1 MTRLSRFLTATAA
14 ILLIGLYFLPIWKV
28 ELVAPQYPEGL
39 GMYIEVSD
47 IRGFGEFDLQKIN
60 NLNHYIGMQEIDPA
74 SIPELRYLPWVLGAL
89 IAFGLVAAAL
99 GRRRLL
105 HAWMVVLVVAA
116 VAGLADFYRWGYDYG
131 HNLDDTAI
139 IKVPGMAY
147 QPPLIGTKQLLN
159 FRAASWPASGG
170 LLAGVAFLMAAGAA
184 FVTRG
189 GHGRAGR
196 GAIAAAALAVSACA
210 TGEVHPIAYD
220 GSESCE
226 YCRMVITDRRF
237 GAEIVTRS
245 GRALKFDS
253 IECLASFVN
262 QGDSGTRPRSIWVT
276 DYSQPGTLIPVET
289 ARFVQMSDGPSSPMG
304 MGLRAHAAASTAAD
318 EDAMDWVAVL
328 ELVAG
333 GRTTGPADYP
343 EFAHAAQGERP

>member
-1 MTRLSRFLTATAA
+1 MTRLSRILTAAAA
-14 ILLIGLYFLPIWKV
+14 ILLTGLYFLPIWKV
-28 ELVAPQYPEGL
+28 ELQAPQYPEGL
-39 GMYIEVSD
+39 GMYIGVSD
-47 IRGFGEFDLQKIN
+47 IRGFDEFDLQKIN

-89 IAFGLVAAAL
+89 IAAGLLVAVL

-116 VAGLADFYRWGYDYG
+116 VAGLADFYRWGHDYG

-147 QPPLIGTKQLLN
+147 QPPVIGSKQLLN

-170 LLAGVAFLMAAGAA
+170 LLAGVAFLMTAAAA
-184 FVTRG
+184 FAARG

-196 GAIAAAALAVSACA
+196 GAVAAAALAVSACA
-210 TGEVHPIAYD
+210 TGDPHPIAYD

-262 QGDSGTRPRSIWVT
+262 QGEAGTRPATIWVT
-276 DYSQPGTLIPVET
+276 DYSQPGTLITAET
-289 ARFVQMSDGPSSPMG
+289 ARFVQVSDGPSSPMG
-304 MGLRAHAAASTAAD
+304 MGLRAHGAGSVEAGGNT
-318 EDAMDWVAVL
+318 MDWATVL
-328 ELVAG
+328 ELVASS
-333 GRTTGPADYP
+333 RTTGPGHYP
-343 EFAHAAQGERP
+343 ELAYAAGGEGL